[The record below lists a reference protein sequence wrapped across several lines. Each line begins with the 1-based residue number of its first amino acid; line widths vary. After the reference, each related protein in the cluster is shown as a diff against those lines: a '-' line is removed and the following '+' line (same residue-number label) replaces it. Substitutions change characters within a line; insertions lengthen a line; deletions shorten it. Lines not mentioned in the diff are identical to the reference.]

1 MLKLALVVGARP
13 NFMKI
18 APILSELN
26 RYPEE
31 FEPFLVHTGQH
42 YDTKMSGVFFDDLG
56 LPTPDVFLG
65 VGSGSHAVQT
75 AQTMIAFEKVLLEHR
90 PDWIVVVGDVNS
102 TIACALDA
110 VKLGIKV
117 AHVEAGL
124 RSRDRFMP
132 EEINRILTD
141 SISDLLFT
149 SSRDGDANLLAEGIT
164 HEKICFVGNVMIDSL
179 RRFDNYASQTN
190 ALDAIGVHVAEYGLV
205 TLHRP
210 SNVDHP
216 QQLAS
221 ILNAFE
227 EVQKRVRLVF
237 PVHPRTRKMM
247 IDFELMER
255 VDRMTG
261 LMLVDP
267 IGYKDFLQLE
277 RNSLMVLTDS
287 GGIQEET
294 TVFGVPCLTLRENTE
309 RPVTV
314 EVGTNTLVGLDEERI
329 VAEALHIAN
338 GHGKKGQIPEGWD
351 GRAAE
356 RIVQVFRNLSLSP
369 NCQQLAAARGQLL
382 A

>member
-1 MLKLALVVGARP
+1 MLKLVLVVGARP

-31 FEPFLVHTGQH
+31 FQPLLVHTGQH
-42 YDTKMSGVFFDDLG
+42 YDAKMSDVFFDDLG
-56 LPTPDVFLG
+56 LPAPDVFLG

-90 PDWIVVVGDVNS
+90 PDWVVVVGDVNS

-110 VKLGIKV
+110 VKLGIRV
-117 AHVEAGL
+117 AHIEAGL
-124 RSRDRFMP
+124 RSRDRSMP

-149 SSRDGDANLLAEGIT
+149 PSRDGDANLLAEGIT
-164 HEKICFVGNVMIDSL
+164 PKKIHFVGNVMIDSL
-179 RRFDNYASQTN
+179 RRFEHYASQTN
-190 ALDAIGVHVAEYGLV
+190 ALEAIGIRVAEYGLI

-210 SNVDHP
+210 SNVDNP

-221 ILNAFE
+221 ILNALE
-227 EVQKRVRLVF
+227 RIQKRLRLIF

-247 IDFELMER
+247 TDFGLMER
-255 VDRMTG
+255 VEHMHN
-261 LMLVDP
+261 LMLIEPV
-267 IGYKDFLQLE
+267 GYKDFLQLE

-294 TVFGVPCLTLRENTE
+294 TVFGVPCLTLRESTE
-309 RPVTV
+309 RPVTI
-314 EVGTNTLVGLDEERI
+314 EKGTNILVGLDEETIAREAFRI
-329 VAEALHIAN
+329 VDRC
-338 GHGKKGQIPEGWD
+338 GKKGQIPEGWD
-351 GRAAE
+351 GQSAE
-356 RIVQVFRNLSLSP
+356 RIVQVFRSHP
-369 NCQQLAAARGQLL
+369 
-382 A
+382 